1 MSVLARFLQAVESK
15 DEASLNEVIHDD
27 YKFTPH
33 VNDQVFTKSDML
45 AVCMSGSFTR
55 NNGRI
60 IYENDDIAVD
70 HALVS
75 FASGSTSEAVL
86 SVHTIQDG
94 KIMSTETGATP
105 IEEDYT
111 VIGTES

>member
-15 DEASLNEVIHDD
+15 DETSLNEVIHED
-27 YKFTPH
+27 YKFIPH
-33 VNDQVFTKSDML
+33 VNNQVFTKNDML

-94 KIMSTETGATP
+94 KIISTETGATP
-105 IEEDYT
+105 IVDDYN
-111 VIGTES
+111 VVGTDA

>member
-1 MSVLARFLQAVESK
+1 MTVLARFLQAVESK
-15 DEASLNEVIHDD
+15 DEATLNELIHDD
-27 YKFTPH
+27 YKFIPH
-33 VNDQVFTKSDML
+33 VNDQVFTKGDML
-45 AVCMSGSFTR
+45 AVCMSDSFTR
-55 NNGRI
+55 HNGRI
-60 IYENDDIAVD
+60 VYENDEIAVD
-70 HALVS
+70 HAQVS

-111 VIGTES
+111 VIGTDA